1 MQFDSQ
7 ASWLKYLDPG
17 QQELV
22 EISFFL
28 SQEFSDQ
35 NNIQDFSF
43 IVFPMAKAYEGF
55 LKKVLLD
62 LNLITQEVYY
72 SRRFRI
78 GRALNPDVSPNQ
90 RDQWW
95 LFDDLGRIFNQG
107 LAQEIWQTWL
117 QCRNHVFHYFPNGEQ
132 KLNFAEAMSCL
143 NKMQTV
149 MKTTVELIEER
160 HEKKA
165 NQTKKIES

>member
-7 ASWLKYLDPG
+7 ATWLKYLDPG
-17 QQELV
+17 QKELV
-22 EISFFL
+22 EISFYL
-28 SQEFSDQ
+28 SQEFADK
-35 NNIQDFSF
+35 NHLQDFSF

-62 LNLITQEVYY
+62 LNLITHKVYY
-72 SRRFRI
+72 GRRFRI

-95 LFDDLGRIFNQG
+95 LFDDLSRIFNHG

-117 QCRNHVFHYFPNGEQ
+117 QCRNHVFHFFPNGEQ
-132 KLNFAEAMSCL
+132 KLNLEEAMSCL
-143 NKMQTV
+143 NQMQTV
-149 MKTTVELIEER
+149 MKTTIGLIEER
-160 HEKKA
+160 REKKA